1 LGNGEAVEEDV
12 ADDISLEGLL
22 GAVSISSRVR
32 APLIGDA
39 GAHEDGGLGTASTW
53 WLGGSMERPK
63 QSGVKMGSAGGEEKS
78 WETSQ
83 AE

>member
-1 LGNGEAVEEDV
+1 V

-22 GAVSISSRVR
+22 GVASISSRVR

-39 GAHEDGGLGTASTW
+39 GAHEYGGPGTASTW

-63 QSGVKMGSAGGEEKS
+63 QSGTKMGSAGGEKS